1 MNSKVWLLKTP
12 KINFF
17 HKFTF
22 SVFCLAKFN
31 YITTKYFLSQF
42 SHDSTS
48 STGAAAFP
56 LDENDPEDMC
66 IFGIL
71 SNLGSDTAAG
81 SEAFL
86 PSFSVKLPQQPGSKQ
101 PHFRGVRRRPWGKFA
116 AEIRDAARQGARV
129 WLGTFDTPE
138 EAALAY
144 DRAALKMRG
153 SRALL
158 NFPLLATSALS
169 NPASMNIPAATLLKM
184 DYFMYMSSTL
194 SSSDSSSSSSSSCSR
209 TYTILAMI
217 ERSIQQ
223 LQSNLRIE

>member
-1 MNSKVWLLKTP
+1 MVPLQNEWFAQWSNHMFSNSETSTISSCVS
-12 KINFF
+12 
-17 HKFTF
+17 H
-22 SVFCLAKFN
+22 VN
-31 YITTKYFLSQF
+31 YSY
-42 SHDSTS
+42 
-48 STGAAAFP
+48 
-56 LDENDPEDMC
+56 
-66 IFGIL
+66 
-71 SNLGSDTAAG
+71 
-81 SEAFL
+81 
-86 PSFSVKLPQQPGSKQ
+86 

-194 SSSDSSSSSSSSCSR
+194 STSDSSSSSSSSSSR